1 MQNVWRKSGE
11 MKGKYRIT
19 LQAKNSTVKYELE
32 VSRQITIVCGDS
44 GIGKTLLH
52 KLVEKYCNI
61 GELSNLNLKVD
72 SDYVSVEPFTPQL
85 IRVDNSGFLF
95 KDKTRKLRWLSKPKN
110 VIYLIDE
117 DILAIKGINFAS
129 LIRYTDAYYV
139 IFTREAR
146 AFRYLYNSV
155 WDVLTI
161 KDDGGE
167 AINNKCRKLYE
178 EFNGNIKEY
187 DEVIHED
194 STTGKE
200 VCELALQET
209 IISSKGNTRIPLIVG
224 ERYSNKSVIIIADGS
239 NFSNIMERLLKRS
252 LDYNI
257 TMYLILPES
266 TEYVLLHN
274 IIFNDS
280 KTVSEYL
287 LNPISKYDTEDWI
300 TYEKMYEQVI
310 IEESSKID
318 EIDDYE
324 KVEGLE
330 TYKTKSFIDTYC
342 AILNKIDG
350 IKSTYNIKYSLYKI
364 VNGEM
369 VTCECKGAAI
379 SKLNRSNEL

>member
-1 MQNVWRKSGE
+1 

-161 KDDGGE
+161 KDDGSKV
-167 AINNKCRKLYE
+167 INNKCCRLYG
-178 EFNGNIKEY
+178 EFSGNIKEY
-187 DEVIHED
+187 DEVVHED
-194 STTGKE
+194 STTEKE
-200 VCELALQET
+200 VCELALQEN
-209 IISSKGNTRIPLIVG
+209 IVSSKGNTRIPLIVG
-224 ERYSNKSVIIIADGS
+224 KKYSNKSIIIIADGS

-274 IIFNDS
+274 TIFNES
-280 KTVSEYL
+280 KNVSEYL
-287 LNPISKYDTEDWI
+287 LNPVDKYDSRDWI

-318 EIDDYE
+318 EVDNYE

-330 TYKTKSFIDTYC
+330 TYKTESFIDTYR

-350 IKSTYNIKYSLYKI
+350 IKSSYNVKYSLYKI
-364 VNGEM
+364 VDGEM
-369 VTCECKGAAI
+369 VTCECKGSAI
-379 SKLNRSNEL
+379 SNLNRSNEL